1 MKIVGLVTEYNPFHN
16 GHQYHIEK
24 AKEVTEADA
33 VIVIMSGD
41 YVQRGMPAMM
51 PKHLR
56 AESALLNQASVVFEL
71 PVCYATGSA
80 ELFAYGAVSF
90 LEQLGCVD
98 AICFGSECGDIRQL
112 QSLAAILCE
121 EPDSYT
127 RHLREYLKQGQAF
140 PQARY
145 LALQNSLKEPE
156 LADLLQSPNNI
167 LGIEYLKAMYQ
178 LHSSMTPYTIQRFQS
193 DYHDQELQASHSS
206 ASAIR
211 NHLATNR
218 DLAGIDG
225 QIPESTWKI
234 WNRSYQKRFPVDAD
248 DFSLLLKYR
257 LLFETVESLQ
267 EYPDVSSD
275 LACRMIKKRNQ
286 YIGFSQFCLL
296 LKTKEVTYSRISR
309 ILLHILLGIKSQ
321 DIRPHAYARIL
332 GFRKDQ
338 REVLSLIKKHS
349 SLPLLSKVSSIE
361 QLSKEAQS
369 MLSQEVRVS
378 NIYESVITDKYKTS
392 FIHEYEK
399 PVICI

>member
-1 MKIVGLVTEYNPFHN
+1 MRIVGLVTEYNPFHN
-16 GHQYHIEK
+16 GHQYHIKK
-24 AKEVTEADA
+24 AKEVTGADA

-56 AESALLNQASVVFEL
+56 AQAALLNQASVVFEL

-98 AICFGSECGDIRQL
+98 AICFGSECGNIHPL
-112 QSLAAILCE
+112 QNLAKVLCV

-127 RHLREYLKQGQAF
+127 RYLRAYLKQGKAF

-145 LALQNSLKEPE
+145 LALQNFLEDPK
-156 LADLLQSPNNI
+156 LADLLQGPNNI

-178 LHSSMTPYTIQRFQS
+178 LNSSMTPYTIQRFQS
-193 DYHDQELQASHSS
+193 DYHDQHLQPSHSS

-211 NHLATNR
+211 NHLSTTGN
-218 DLAGIDG
+218 LVGIDG
-225 QIPESTWKI
+225 QIPESTWEI
-234 WNRSYQKRFPVDAD
+234 WNQAYQKRFPIEAD

-257 LLFETVESLQ
+257 LMCETVETLQ
-267 EYPDVSSD
+267 EYPDVSAD
-275 LACRMIKKRNQ
+275 LAYRIIKKQNQ
-286 YIGFSQFCLL
+286 YIGFHQFCLL
-296 LKTKEVTYSRISR
+296 IKTKEVTYSRISR
-309 ILLHILLGIKSQ
+309 ILLHILLGIKSK

-338 REVLSLIKKHS
+338 SEILSRIKKHS
-349 SLPLLSKVSSIE
+349 TLPLLSKISAG
-361 QLSKEAQS
+361 QLSADARYMLAQ
-369 MLSQEVRVS
+369 EIRVS
-378 NIYESVITDKYKTS
+378 NIYESVITNKYKSS

-399 PVICI
+399 PVICV